1 ICHTAR
7 TSAIFRR
14 IAAAATSNSIS
25 SGIAGPSLV
34 CNPADEPKRSF
45 CRCHPSLNG
54 AMTGNRRRKP
64 ARRSSTAISSS
75 RGTGSLAVDP
85 RPGRSVVSS
94 DRHLE
99 ETRVEGARVFDGA
112 LLDVRRDI
120 VRLPDGATT
129 IREYI
134 VHPGAVLI
142 IPVLADGRFVVERQF
157 RYPLH
162 RVFLE
167 FPAGKLDAGE
177 SALVT
182 AQRELTE
189 ETGYIAARWTR
200 LGLIHPTVSY
210 STEAIEIFVA
220 DELTHVGRKLD
231 DGEFLDVAQM

>member
-1 ICHTAR
+1 M
-7 TSAIFRR
+7 
-14 IAAAATSNSIS
+14 AA
-25 SGIAGPSLV
+25 
-34 CNPADEPKRSF
+34 
-45 CRCHPSLNG
+45 
-54 AMTGNRRRKP
+54 
-64 ARRSSTAISSS
+64 
-75 RGTGSLAVDP
+75 DP
-85 RPGRSVVSS
+85 RPARSVVSS
-94 DRHLE
+94 DQHLE

-112 LLDVRRDI
+112 LLDVRRDV

-177 SALVT
+177 SALGT

-220 DELTHVGRKLD
+220 GDLSHVGRKLD
-231 DGEFLDVAQM
+231 DGEFLDIAEMTSDALLAALDDGELTDAKTVAALLMYLRKHQNRSAPPLGAEGRA